1 MGIVAVATASTCHPQ
16 CKWLCDDPVCPVRCP
31 KEMCEMDDCP
41 ACETV
46 CRPAVCRTTR
56 TAPEPN
62 CAPLCEKT
70 KCAWKCKTPT
80 LCPKPKCQ
88 LTCEQPGCSEEKEF
102 GPPGGNS
109 PCCPCNAGNTAFA
122 VQHAEIHA
130 RKNGISGPKASFLE
144 VMHGFSHQAQQGK
157 APCCP

>member
-1 MGIVAVATASTCHPQ
+1 MG
-16 CKWLCDDPVCPVRCP
+16 
-31 KEMCEMDDCP
+31 
-41 ACETV
+41 
-46 CRPAVCRTTR
+46 
-56 TAPEPN
+56 
-62 CAPLCEKT
+62 
-70 KCAWKCKTPT
+70 KCKTPT

-144 VMHGFSHQAQQGK
+144 VLHGFSHQAQQGK
-157 APCCP
+157 APCCPCASPKYISVYLQKFQPPLSFQSRKSGSTVL